1 VAVPEFDGAATSG
14 DAQET
19 TMKPFLTRIAAASA
33 ALLGS
38 LLVAGCGGGGA
49 TADTT
54 PPVNIT
60 SVKVFG
66 DSIQDSGTFGYKF
79 TVQAPD
85 NLIYAERVAANYG
98 KTLCPYYAATG
109 ATTFGVNPAAGCT
122 NYAMGGGRITH
133 TGVLPTSPLNIGT
146 QMATFAAAGSFTA
159 TDLVIIDGGGNDAAD
174 LVGAYLNVPRD
185 SAAAYRGLLGTL
197 LTPTQIGTGLA
208 GGPAGT
214 AGLGAT
220 YMTALADK
228 FYASIKANVLDKG
241 ATHVV
246 VLNIPDVTFT
256 PRFQMVL
263 DSIAA
268 ANGGGTAGATARAA
282 AQATFQSWMT
292 AYNTQLAAKVGA
304 DERVALIDFYKA
316 FQDQVA
322 TPAQFGIT
330 NVKTPA
336 CPVAG
341 MGGDGLPTYNFPTCT
356 ATALSAAPPTGVT
369 GADWWK
375 SYAFSDGFHPT
386 PYGHQLTQQ
395 LIAKSLATKG
405 WL

>member
-1 VAVPEFDGAATSG
+1 
-14 DAQET
+14 
-19 TMKPFLTRIAAASA
+19 MKPFLNRIAAASA
-33 ALLGS
+33 ALMAS
-38 LLVAGCGGGGA
+38 LLVAGCGGGA

-54 PPVNIT
+54 PKVSIS

-79 TVQAPD
+79 TVQSTD

-98 KTLCPYYAATG
+98 QTLCNFFVFTG
-109 ATTFGVNPAAGCT
+109 TTFAANPKAGCT
-122 NYAMGGGRITH
+122 NFSIGGGRITY
-133 TGVLPTSPLNIGT
+133 TGAGGAANPLNVGT
-146 QMATFAAAGSFTA
+146 QMATYAAAGSYTA
-159 TDLVIIDGGGNDAAD
+159 SDLVIIDGGGNDAAD
-174 LVGAYLNVPRD
+174 LVGAYLTIPKD
-185 SAAAYRGLLGTL
+185 GAKSYSALLGTL
-197 LTPTQIGTGLA
+197 LSPAQIGAALQGGAATTGQI
-208 GGPAGT
+208 GGA
-214 AGLGAT
+214 

-228 FYASIKANVLDKG
+228 FAAQIKASVLDKG

-246 VLNIPDVTFT
+246 LMNMPDITFT

-268 ANGGGTAGATARAA
+268 ANGGGATGTAARAQ
-282 AQATFQSWMT
+282 AQGLFQAWMT
-292 AYNTQLAAKVGA
+292 AFNTELATKFAGNDNVI
-304 DERVALIDFYKA
+304 VIDFYKA

-322 TPAQFGIT
+322 TPAQFGLS

-336 CPVAG
+336 CPIKGVG
-341 MGGDGLPTYNFPTCT
+341 SDGLPTYDFPTCT
-356 ATALSAAPPTGVT
+356 AAALSAAPPAGVSG

-375 SYAFSDGFHPT
+375 SYAFSDSFHPT

-395 LIAKSLATKG
+395 LIAKSLAIKG